1 MMGSRFFPSKAFR
14 TSLFITLMTSYSGVG
29 NAASVSGQL
38 AQQRILYD
46 QAQDGFDANAPE
58 RYQQVK
64 AQLTSYPLTPY
75 LEYRAFLLGLEN
87 RSPQAVTSFIE
98 QYHDLPFS
106 GRIEEPYLLALG
118 KKQQWK
124 TLLEFSKTP
133 PKGEVSQCYYYSAQ
147 WHQGHHKIALEG
159 AESLWLS
166 GHSVA
171 NECDYLFSQ
180 WFKHQGRT
188 EAHVLHRFELAFKAQ
203 NPKLMAYLETLLTTT
218 AAKHRATM
226 LTRLYH
232 SPASVAEYVATLTGK
247 SNVDW
252 TRIELGLTQ
261 LSRKDTQAVQA
272 VLSQIAVKKLSIP
285 PSSPLRALSDKMALR
300 LMETDDASLAQWR
313 DQILKISTNQD
324 AIAQRIRY
332 AIELTDWQT
341 THDWILLLEGNV
353 QTEPEWQYWLGRSEL
368 ALGQEK
374 QGQARLQ
381 KLLGL
386 RNFYSVSAASLL
398 NHSVIYPTEEIT
410 YQPQLLAEFDTS
422 LARITELLARDKD
435 TAARSEWYWLLRRAT
450 LEQKAMLAHYAL
462 VNQWPHFSV
471 VASIQAKLWSN
482 ITLRFPVAHLDR
494 FQHVANKQQLDPI
507 TLLSLA
513 RQESALDSIAR
524 SGAGARGLMQLMP
537 ATAQYTAKKYQIPLK
552 NSEELY
558 LAEKNI
564 EIGTA
569 YFSELMQKYNQNRI
583 LALAAY
589 NAGPNRVDRW
599 LTERAGRLD
608 AFQFIESIPFN
619 ETRRY
624 VQNILMFET
633 YYRDQLGIE
642 GPFLKENE
650 INAKY

>member
-1 MMGSRFFPSKAFR
+1 MVFPKKAFR
-14 TSLFITLMTSYSGVG
+14 ASLFITLMTSYSGVG
-29 NAASVSGQL
+29 NAASVSAQL
-38 AQQRILYD
+38 EQQRALYD
-46 QAQDGFDANAPE
+46 QAQDWFDANTPE

-64 AQLTSYPLTPY
+64 GKLASYSLTPY
-75 LEYRAFLLGLEN
+75 LEYRAFLVGLEN
-87 RSPQAVTSFIE
+87 RTPQAVASFIE
-98 QYHDLPFS
+98 QYRDLPFS
-106 GRIEEPYLLALG
+106 GRIQEPYLLALG
-118 KKQQWK
+118 QKQQWK
-124 TLLEFSKTP
+124 TLLEFSPTP

-147 WHQGHHKIALEG
+147 WHQGHHKVALGG

-180 WFKHQGRT
+180 WFKQQGRT
-188 EAHVLHRFELAFKAQ
+188 EAHVLQRFELAFNAQ
-203 NPKLMAYLETLLTTT
+203 NPQLMAYLETLLTTT

-226 LTRLYH
+226 LTQLYH
-232 SPASVAEYVATLTGK
+232 TPHSVAEYVDSL
-247 SNVDW
+247 SNASHVDW
-252 TRIELGLTQ
+252 TRIELGLNQ
-261 LSRKDTQAVQA
+261 LSRKDTKAVQA
-272 VLSQIAVKKLSIP
+272 VLSQIALKKLSIP
-285 PSSPLRALSDKMALR
+285 PTSSLAALSDKMALR
-300 LMETDDASLAQWR
+300 LMETDDTKLAQWR
-313 DQILKISTNQD
+313 DQVLQASKNQE
-324 AIAQRIRY
+324 AIATRIRY
-332 AIELTDWQT
+332 AIELNDWQA
-341 THDWILLLEGNV
+341 THDWILRLDDNA
-353 QTEPEWQYWLGRSEL
+353 QNEPEWQYWMGRSEL
-368 ALGQEK
+368 ALGQTQ

-462 VNQWPHFSV
+462 LKQWSHFSV

-482 ITLRFPVAHLDR
+482 ITLRFPVAHLER
-494 FQHVANKQQLDPI
+494 FQHVAGKQQLDPI

-513 RQESALDSIAR
+513 RQESALDNIAR

-558 LAEKNI
+558 LAAKNI

-633 YYRDQLGIE
+633 YYRDQLGID
-642 GPFLKENE
+642 GPFLKEIE